1 MVLIFLGLIVF
12 LLGVVAARS
21 EGVLTKLKTILR
33 LAGIVMVVIG
43 LGLSAFVQIPSG
55 HVGVKILFG
64 KVEEGV
70 LYEGLNVVNPLL
82 DIEKMESRTRNFTMS
97 MHKPEKG
104 RGYEEEAV
112 NEENDATN
120 VLSKDGLQV
129 LMDLTILYRVNPEK
143 APQLYRNLGRD
154 YENRYVRAIARTRI
168 REAAANYVATD
179 LYSLRR
185 KEFESAIYTLIADD
199 FTGKGLILEQLL
211 IRNTALPEA
220 VKQSIENKIT
230 AEQDAQRMEYVLQK
244 GRQEAELKR
253 VEAQG
258 IADAQ
263 RILSEGL
270 TDRVLQYESIKV
282 QKELVNSPNAKIIL
296 LGKGNTP
303 LLLNGN

>member
-12 LLGVVAARS
+12 VLGVVAARS
-21 EGVLTKLKTILR
+21 DGALAKLRTILR
-33 LAGIVMVVIG
+33 FGGIVMVVIG

-70 LYEGLNVVNPLL
+70 LYEGINIVNPLIN
-82 DIEKMESRTRNFTMS
+82 IEEMETRTRNYTMS
-97 MHKPEKG
+97 VIH
-104 RGYEEEAV
+104 EEGERAG
-112 NEENDATN
+112 DDGIH
-120 VLSKDGLQV
+120 VLSKDGLEV
-129 LMDLTILYRVNPEK
+129 IMDLTILYRVNPVK
-143 APQLYRNLGRD
+143 APELFRNLSND

-179 LYSLRR
+179 LYSFRR
-185 KEFESAIYTLIADD
+185 KEFETTIRNSMAED
-199 FTGKGLILEQLL
+199 FLDKGLILEQLL
-211 IRNTALPEA
+211 IRNTTLPGS
-220 VKQSIENKIT
+220 VKQSIESKIT

-282 QKELVNSPNAKIIL
+282 QKELVNSPNSKIIL